1 MGRALRRCG
10 IRCVVCNVGVGA
22 ILSRPA
28 DSLARGVSPGGGANF
43 VAPVLAQFLSV
54 HLWQAVVVE
63 DRPGSNGNIAG
74 DLVAHAAADCY
85 TVLES
90 AGSLLV
96 AM

>member
-1 MGRALRRCG
+1 
-10 IRCVVCNVGVGA
+10 
-22 ILSRPA
+22 
-28 DSLARGVSPGGGANF
+28 